1 MPCKVAISLRVVH
14 AQGYHDPRDALS
26 QDWFPFL
33 ASCDVL
39 PVLIPNIGEDTAA
52 YLGEMN
58 VAGVLLT
65 GGNNLCPE
73 SYCATDD
80 TVGDTS
86 GVRDKT
92 ESEMIR
98 FANERNLPLIGVCRG
113 MHMLNAYYGGTI
125 LPRLKEQIPNAVG
138 HVACQ
143 HDVEIVAQKFS
154 ETFGVKTLQVN
165 SYHDQ
170 GFTRQELAP
179 ALECIAVSAE
189 DGVVEGLAHPDL
201 PVVGIQWHPERPGSS
216 EAFDRALVRRMFI
229 ERDFQA

>member
-33 ASCDVL
+33 ASCDVV
-39 PVLIPNIGEDTAA
+39 PVLIPNIGDATSE

-58 VAGVLLT
+58 VDGLLLI

-73 SYCATDD
+73 SYGAKDND
-80 TVGDTS
+80 VGDTS
-86 GVRDKT
+86 PERDKT
-92 ESEMIR
+92 ESKMIR
-98 FANERNLPLIGVCRG
+98 FANENTLPLLGVCRG

-125 LPRLKEQIPNAVG
+125 LPRLKEQVPSTVS
-138 HVACQ
+138 HVATQ
-143 HDVEIVAQKFS
+143 HSVDITSKIVAD
-154 ETFGVKTLQVN
+154 TFGADKLQVN

-170 GFTRQELAP
+170 GLTREELAP
-179 ALECIAVSAE
+179 KLECVALSAE
-189 DGVVEGLAHPDL
+189 DGVVEGLSHPDF
-201 PVVGIQWHPERPGSS
+201 PVVGIQWHPERPGSE

-229 ERDFQA
+229 ERAF